1 MSFSLWFRMTR
12 KPEDKELRH
21 LVTAAKNLGATE
33 AKIVSTEDIVVDKRV
48 RLKCAIPICV
58 DYGRHLLCPPNV
70 MSVDEFSEIVR
81 LYRKAIIFQVE
92 ADVDSSDKSRR
103 HLDKDVCKNLERLT
117 STARW
122 ETKLHRLVNQM
133 ETLAF
138 KQGFYLAAGLIGG
151 NCCLCRECVVPQSG
165 ELCRHPFEARPSMEA
180 MGIDVVKTCKKVG
193 LPLNLSSKKKVRW
206 TGLVLLD

>member
-1 MSFSLWFRMTR
+1 MTR
-12 KPEDKELRH
+12 KPEAKKLRQ
-21 LVTAAKNLGATE
+21 LVAAAKDFGATE

-48 RLKCAIPICV
+48 RLKCAVPLCA

-81 LYRKAIIFQVE
+81 LYRKAIILQVE
-92 ADVDSSDKSRR
+92 ADVDSSDKSRKP
-103 HLDKDVCKNLERLT
+103 LDRDVCRNIERLT

-122 ETKLHRLVNQM
+122 ERDLHVLVNHI

-151 NCCLCRECVVPQSG
+151 NCCLCRKCVVLQSG
-165 ELCRHPFEARPSMEA
+165 EQCRHPFEARPSMEA
-180 MGIDVVKTCKKVG
+180 LGSM
-193 LPLNLSSKKKVRW
+193 LSRPARTLGCRS
-206 TGLVLLD
+206 TSHP

>member
-1 MSFSLWFRMTR
+1 MALS
-12 KPEDKELRH
+12 PESEKMRL
-21 LVTAAKNLGATE
+21 LVAAARNFGATE
-33 AKIVSTEDIVVDKRV
+33 AKIVGAEDIVIDKRV

-58 DYGRHLLCPPNV
+58 DYGRHLLCPPNL
-70 MSVDEFSEIVR
+70 MSVDEFSEIVS
-81 LYRKAIIFQVE
+81 LYRKAIILQVE

-103 HLDKDVCKNLERLT
+103 PLDGDMCKSLERST

-122 ETKLHRLVNQM
+122 ERRLHTVVNQM

-151 NCCLCRECVVPQSG
+151 NCCLCPKCVDPRSG

-180 MGIDVVKTCKKVG
+180 LGIDVVKTCKNVG

-206 TGLVLLD
+206 TGLVLLS